1 MHVLA
6 RSGQVVNTALVG
18 SSIGF
23 GCLSVILIGALLYT
37 VQRSLRHGSGHVVFV
52 ETNGKD

>member
-1 MHVLA
+1 MDVLA
-6 RSGQVVNTALVG
+6 RSGQVVNTTLVG

-23 GCLSVILIGALLYT
+23 GCLSVVLIGALLYT
-37 VQRSLRHGSGHVVFV
+37 VQRSRRHGSGHVVFV

>member
-6 RSGQVVNTALVG
+6 RSGQVVNTTLVG

-37 VQRSLRHGSGHVVFV
+37 VQRSRRHGSGHVVFV
-52 ETNGKD
+52 ETNGKY